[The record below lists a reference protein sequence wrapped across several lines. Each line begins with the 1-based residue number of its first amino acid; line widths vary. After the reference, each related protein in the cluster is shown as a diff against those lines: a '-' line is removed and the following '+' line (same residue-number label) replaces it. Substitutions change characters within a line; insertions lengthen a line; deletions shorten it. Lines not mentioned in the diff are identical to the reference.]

1 MTEAVKVICEFAIMQ
16 SDVFHVIAETEAE
29 GFASQRI
36 LERCGFKKYKQAET
50 IWWRL

>member
-1 MTEAVKVICEFAIMQ
+1 MTEAVKAMCKLALKQNGVENI
-16 SDVFHVIAETEAE
+16 IAETDLD

-36 LERCGFKKYKQAET
+36 LERVGFKKYYEANT